1 MRIPR
6 ARRAR
11 DLSCARRPARASRV
25 RPSSRVRV
33 GSSSPPLLRVASI
46 GLPADVIVDG
56 QSRGRSE
63 LGRGGVGARFTARR
77 ARRRRRTRTVART
90 PGRTHARRIRTHRGE
105 SHRIASHRA
114 RARCRAENPS
124 TTSSP
129 SRWRCPSGLRF
140 TSLRCARP
148 ATRRSFARRARRA
161 SPVLGDGGAVAR
173 GRDRASRAIAPEPR
187 VERIPAVPTL
197 FRLNPILTLL
207 ARTPREILP
216 SRSTR
221 RTWTPRGDRRRRSCT
236 RSGRSNRSRRT
247 S

>member
-1 MRIPR
+1 MLGSQHVARVVVVAR
-6 ARRAR
+6 ARSHAR
-11 DLSCARRPARASRV
+11 QGGRT
-25 RPSSRVRV
+25 RV
-33 GSSSPPLLRVASI
+33 GFAH
-46 GLPADVIVDG
+46 
-56 QSRGRSE
+56 
-63 LGRGGVGARFTARR
+63 TA
-77 ARRRRRTRTVART
+77 
-90 PGRTHARRIRTHRGE
+90 G
-105 SHRIASHRA
+105 SRIASHRA

-148 ATRRSFARRARRA
+148 ATRGSFARRARRA

-221 RTWTPRGDRRRRSCT
+221 RTWTPRGDRRRRSGT